1 MYCYK
6 CGTELNE
13 RNYCPKCGADVKVYR
28 QVIFA
33 SNHFY
38 NEGLERAKVHDL
50 SGAVTSLRQSVRLYK
65 YNIDARNLLGLVYY
79 YIGETSAAL
88 SEWVISE
95 NLQPEKNLASAYMDD
110 IQRDRNR
117 LENLRQAIIKYNRAL
132 DYCHQGA
139 YDLAEIQLK
148 KVLQLNRRFLRARQ
162 LLSLL
167 YLSNSDYARALKQLK
182 QCQKIDQNN
191 TTTLLYLRE
200 LSEQPVPDDAEPVKR
215 TGSEVSAESV
225 KFRDGNETIIQPGVG
240 FNPQIDQPRRIP
252 SVIIN
257 IGLGLLIGAA
267 IVGLFVLPVRVQ
279 SVRSEA
285 SAKYKELA
293 DQLNTVNATVSEQTQ
308 QITTLTTSNDS
319 LSKELESY
327 KSSTGAISANDALLK
342 AAAAYVKNPEDTDSI
357 ARAFADIDYENVKDT
372 VSDEYKSLYE
382 QLLSLVRV
390 DIEDKFYSEGKDYY
404 DNKYYENAVTS
415 LVNAVK
421 YSSSVDDTYDDA
433 LYYLADSYY
442 QVYLTADSTDQS
454 KYEDYLTS
462 AQKYFNAASEVADSE
477 YADSAKTKLQ
487 EIKTL
492 KTQKGITTDGSDET
506 VTTSDGTADT
516 TAASDTGDTT
526 TDQTANDN
534 TDEVAADQAA
544 AAAQVNQ
551 NQTTDQTTADQT
563 AADQAAA
570 DQAAADQAAADQA
583 AADQAAA
590 DQAAA
595 AQAAAAQA
603 AAAQAAAAQAAA
615 AQAAEQ

>member
-1 MYCYK
+1 
-6 CGTELNE
+6 
-13 RNYCPKCGADVKVYR
+13 
-28 QVIFA
+28 
-33 SNHFY
+33 
-38 NEGLERAKVHDL
+38 
-50 SGAVTSLRQSVRLYK
+50 
-65 YNIDARNLLGLVYY
+65 
-79 YIGETSAAL
+79 
-88 SEWVISE
+88 
-95 NLQPEKNLASAYMDD
+95 
-110 IQRDRNR
+110 
-117 LENLRQAIIKYNRAL
+117 
-132 DYCHQGA
+132 
-139 YDLAEIQLK
+139 
-148 KVLQLNRRFLRARQ
+148 
-162 LLSLL
+162 
-167 YLSNSDYARALKQLK
+167 
-182 QCQKIDQNN
+182 
-191 TTTLLYLRE
+191 
-200 LSEQPVPDDAEPVKR
+200 VKR

-293 DQLNTVNATVSEQTQ
+293 DQLDTVNATVSEQTQ

-404 DNKYYENAVTS
+404 DNKDYENAVTS

-590 DQAAA
+590 AQAAA
-595 AQAAAAQA
+595 AQAAADQA